1 MAMTVDE
8 VKSALSSLGFSVS
21 NLRRDVSLS
30 GLTSE
35 VSQLSQDLNTQA
47 ARLKEL
53 RDQGYVFD
61 DELEKQIETNAASW
75 RRIQTSVKSEIRR
88 KAREFEPEM
97 EEIETTM
104 TRLEALANRPMSAE
118 GGINRAKTLVDSLS
132 SEVETATQAI
142 RSRYSSIQSD
152 VSAINNRLHSLEW
165 MMGEL
170 HQASF
175 ELLETEAPV
184 NAAEVRW
191 YHDGKE
197 DKKDPEGILFLTDQR
212 LILEIHEKIVK
223 KKVLFVT
230 TASETERKLQ
240 FDTPVAYIDKAESFQ
255 EGLLKGKSHLRIH
268 FTAQGPYDHT
278 QFRIQRGS
286 NEDFAEDIRRI
297 QSGELLK
304 NRTEEVDPEAL
315 ERVKNAPSQCPSCGG
330 TIQQKILRGQQE
342 ITCEYCGFVIRL

>member
-8 VKSALSSLGFSVS
+8 VKSALSSLDFSVR
-21 NLRRDVSLS
+21 NLRTKASLS
-30 GLTSE
+30 DLTSE
-35 VSQLSQDLNTQA
+35 VSQMTQDLGKQET
-47 ARLKEL
+47 RLKEL

-61 DELEKQIETNAASW
+61 DEMEETISKNASSW
-75 RRIQTSVKSEIRR
+75 KRMKLSVEAEIRR
-88 KAREFEPEM
+88 KARELEKEM
-97 EEIETTM
+97 EEIDSAM
-104 TRLEALANRPMSAE
+104 DRLQALKSRPTSAE
-118 GGINRAKTLVDSLS
+118 NLINRTNGLVDSLEDES
-132 SEVETATQAI
+132 ETAAQAI
-142 RSRYSSIQSD
+142 RSRYNSISSDIGS
-152 VSAINNRLHSLEW
+152 INSRLAYLEW

-184 NAAEVRW
+184 SLVQVRW

-197 DKKDPEGILFLTDQR
+197 DKKDPEGLLFLTDQR
-212 LILEIHEKIVK
+212 LILELHEKVVK

-230 TASETERKLQ
+230 TSSETTRKLQ
-240 FDTPVAYIDKAESFQ
+240 FETPVAYVDKAEPFF

-268 FTAQGPYDHT
+268 FTSQGPFDHT

-286 NEDFAEDIRRI
+286 NKDFAEDIRRI
-297 QSGELLK
+297 QSGELLR
-304 NRTEEVDPEAL
+304 NRTEEVDQEAL

-330 TIQQKILRGQQE
+330 AINQKILRGQTE